1 MEYKNRIE
9 ITFSKNRH
17 YPEYGEN
24 AYNIENH
31 EIVIPYGKRHY
42 FKNSASLVQF
52 IKDRI
57 DDRALEHFSTVSYS
71 IMRGNGGEVFYLKN
85 SSEKSD
91 CGPIDSTFAEI
102 LLTI

>member
-31 EIVIPYGKRHY
+31 EIVIPYGKRY
-42 FKNSASLVQF
+42 DFKNSASLVQSNE
-52 IKDRI
+52 R
-57 DDRALEHFSTVSYS
+57 
-71 IMRGNGGEVFYLKN
+71 
-85 SSEKSD
+85 
-91 CGPIDSTFAEI
+91 C
-102 LLTI
+102 

>member
-31 EIVIPYGKRHY
+31 EIVIQLIQH
-42 FKNSASLVQF
+42 L
-52 IKDRI
+52 
-57 DDRALEHFSTVSYS
+57 
-71 IMRGNGGEVFYLKN
+71 LKF
-85 SSEKSD
+85 
-91 CGPIDSTFAEI
+91 C
-102 LLTI
+102 